1 MIIQNESA
9 KDFKIM
15 MHKGMTD
22 FKKVIVILSSGY
34 KKKAEEFKGGVGNEY
49 ALILKDID
57 QNPNK
62 YILVSFEGFSDK
74 IVPLFFKAR
83 DIVDLSSNKE
93 EEKQKL
99 FAKLQDKKIYE
110 FNEVASKL
118 PDVKVQKVPSL
129 FTSQGNIISDI
140 QLRFNQGNTSYFAR
154 LINYVE
160 FQLSLTFK
168 NNSDKVLTGFNIEVF
183 YPKNTVS
190 FEVDGRIE
198 GDYKVISMEN
208 NSNVFPKQIKSIP
221 LDKVIVRDYTIR
233 QLINMDFI
241 IKIYTEKSNVEQT
254 YAVKDIIIRDLDGRE
269 QKLSIEIFN
278 NR

>member
-1 MIIQNESA
+1 M
-9 KDFKIM
+9 
-15 MHKGMTD
+15 
-22 FKKVIVILSSGY
+22 
-34 KKKAEEFKGGVGNEY
+34 
-49 ALILKDID
+49 
-57 QNPNK
+57 
-62 YILVSFEGFSDK
+62 
-74 IVPLFFKAR
+74 
-83 DIVDLSSNKE
+83 
-93 EEKQKL
+93 
-99 FAKLQDKKIYE
+99 
-110 FNEVASKL
+110 ASKL

-221 LDKVIVRDYTIR
+221 LDKVILRDYTIR